1 MRGDLPEVP
10 GGAGL
15 DQRDLG
21 GEAQS
26 VDVFPRLQV
35 VQPVEDDVEGSNE
48 VDVEGGV
55 LDVAVVRDDAGVGA
69 ELEHRLP
76 RHLGKGT
83 GGSGPIVGT
92 PRIVLETNLYARA
105 RSGSWGGTHL
115 RLGHAHV
122 SLAEQE
128 LAVEI
133 ADVDGVEVDHLDIF
147 EAAQHQGLEQLATDA
162 AGADHQDCVF
172 GGKARSGQ
180 RGRERRKR
188 TTKNGRGDDISP
200 LEDLASSTSLISGAM
215 ATQPRTRRLDVK
227 PRLRYKLF
235 SLGEPGQL
243 KARFLSGQPPTNARK
258 RTIR

>member
-1 MRGDLPEVP
+1 M
-10 GGAGL
+10 
-15 DQRDLG
+15 
-21 GEAQS
+21 
-26 VDVFPRLQV
+26 
-35 VQPVEDDVEGSNE
+35 
-48 VDVEGGV
+48 
-55 LDVAVVRDDAGVGA
+55 VRDDAGVGA

-92 PRIVLETNLYARA
+92 PRIVLETNLYAR
-105 RSGSWGGTHL
+105 SGSGGGTHL

-172 GGKARSGQ
+172 WWESEIRSAGT
-180 RGRERRKR
+180 R
-188 TTKNGRGDDISP
+188 TTKTDNEEWTRGRYLTLG
-200 LEDLASSTSLISGAM
+200 
-215 ATQPRTRRLDVK
+215 R
-227 PRLRYKLF
+227 
-235 SLGEPGQL
+235 LGELDIAHLGRHGDAAEDAPLGCE
-243 KARFLSGQPPTNARK
+243 ATTA
-258 RTIR
+258 

>member
-1 MRGDLPEVP
+1 M
-10 GGAGL
+10 
-15 DQRDLG
+15 
-21 GEAQS
+21 
-26 VDVFPRLQV
+26 
-35 VQPVEDDVEGSNE
+35 
-48 VDVEGGV
+48 
-55 LDVAVVRDDAGVGA
+55 
-69 ELEHRLP
+69 
-76 RHLGKGT
+76 
-83 GGSGPIVGT
+83 
-92 PRIVLETNLYARA
+92 
-105 RSGSWGGTHL
+105 
-115 RLGHAHV
+115 

-188 TTKNGRGDDISP
+188 TNGRGDDISP

-215 ATQPRTRRLDVK
+215 ATQLRTRRLDVK

-235 SLGEPGQL
+235 
-243 KARFLSGQPPTNARK
+243 FLSANLAN
-258 RTIR
+258 